1 MARHTYPGT
10 LRRRGPGHW
19 WWRYQIAGRRYS
31 RTFDA
36 PDRPAAERYIRNT
49 LLEDVEQEDARVAAG
64 QRVEPRMSHLL
75 ATFATDY
82 HGTRKAITPGTR
94 RSNQD
99 SLTYFTRFFVEQEGD
114 PKVRDV
120 TKGQIARYFDWR
132 RPRRGGG
139 DKTTV
144 AQRTLRRDYA
154 VLHLVFEF
162 AVEREYRGDNPVR
175 AVKKPPR
182 GDERE
187 AIVLSAE
194 QVEKLLDACAEHPML
209 HLFILTCSELALRPN
224 SEALWLRWEDVD
236 FRQARL
242 KVVSGRDGHRT
253 KTGKS
258 RVLPLSSRMLDALR
272 AHFAAYRMNGGSP
285 WVFHHVAADRH
296 ARAGDRINDLRRA
309 FQSAARQ
316 AGLPAGLWPY
326 DLRHTRITRWV
337 SAGHNLAL
345 VQKAAGH
352 ASMRTTMIYV
362 HLTDDD
368 LGALVAEGTRTVD
381 LKRQLRAG

>member
-10 LRRRGPGHW
+10 LVRRGPGHW
-19 WWRYQIAGRRYS
+19 WWRYQVAGRRYS
-31 RTFDA
+31 RTFDV
-36 PDRPAAERYIRNT
+36 PDRAAAERHIRNV
-49 LLEDVEQEDARVAAG
+49 LLEQVEADDV
-64 QRVEPRMSHLL
+64 S
-75 ATFATDY
+75 
-82 HGTRKAITPGTR
+82 
-94 RSNQD
+94 
-99 SLTYFTRFFVEQEGD
+99 
-114 PKVRDV
+114 
-120 TKGQIARYFDWR
+120 
-132 RPRRGGG
+132 
-139 DKTTV
+139 
-144 AQRTLRRDYA
+144 QRTLRRDYA

-209 HLFILTCSELALRPN
+209 HLFVLTCSELALRPN
-224 SEALWLRWEDVD
+224 SEAPWLRWEDVD
-236 FRQARL
+236 FRTARL

-258 RVLPLSSRMLDALR
+258 RVLPLSTRMLDALR
-272 AHFAAYRMNGGSP
+272 AHFASYRMNGGSP

-296 ARAGDRINDLRRA
+296 AKAGDRLNDLRRA
-309 FQSAARQ
+309 FQAAAKQ
-316 AGLPAGLWPY
+316 VGLPAGLWPY

-345 VQKAAGH
+345 V
-352 ASMRTTMIYV
+352 
-362 HLTDDD
+362 
-368 LGALVAEGTRTVD
+368 AEGTRPVD